1 MNSHRAVVA
10 AILLS
15 VGCTTPTA
23 TITQGAPTQK
33 GAALTGWAYFTPGGA
48 QTVFVGATSRT
59 LCEVAREK
67 ALENIPASKPTPC
80 LPVKVT
86 AD

>member
-1 MNSHRAVVA
+1 MKSHRTAVA

-15 VGCTTPTA
+15 VGCTTPTP
-23 TITQGAPTQK
+23 TITRDTPTQR
-33 GAALTGWAYFTPGGA
+33 GAALTGWAYFMPGGT
-48 QTVFVGATSRT
+48 QTIFVGATSRT

-67 ALENIPASKPTPC
+67 ALENNPASKASPC
-80 LPVKVT
+80 VPVKVT